1 MKTAVQE
8 ELDRN
13 IPTAAAFRNLS
24 GGLAN
29 LCRFNL
35 CFQIAIKD
43 FMFPWG
49 LLAFLPRRC
58 EC

>member
-24 GGLAN
+24 GG
-29 LCRFNL
+29 
-35 CFQIAIKD
+35 
-43 FMFPWG
+43 
-49 LLAFLPRRC
+49 
-58 EC
+58 